1 MSTTDSKS
9 FRSMCNHMCRI
20 TVVLLLGITVLG
32 GSTLAFSD
40 TITGFNFTLSNGATL
55 HDVYILAS
63 DPSRDPNMM
72 VTPGFSIINNNTDL
86 SPAGFS
92 VGTGTSSVN
101 LVQFS
106 NLNTPTEWAMIG
118 LTTISGTDHVVLAT
132 NADLTNKDLLP
143 IVEGINPFTEN
154 QLVGWLQTGTLS
166 DSFGLFRVLDDL
178 RDNGYMTTFG
188 STAQIFY
195 FSQGTALDGSSVQA
209 DVLGTT
215 GGGGGTSVPEPAS
228 ITLLASG
235 LAGLGAVARK
245 RKLSSG
251 SSAAEESMS
260 LTTPL
265 RSSM

>member
-20 TVVLLLGITVLG
+20 TVVLLLGIVVLG
-32 GSTLAFSD
+32 GSTLVFAD
-40 TITGFNFTLSNGATL
+40 AITTGFNFTLSNGATL
-55 HDVYILAS
+55 HDVYILTSDAS
-63 DPSRDPNMM
+63 SNPNMM
-72 VTPGFSIINNNTDL
+72 VTPGFSIVKVNGDSDL

-106 NLNTPTEWAMIG
+106 NFNTPTEWAMIG
-118 LTTISGTDHVVLAT
+118 LSTINGTDHVVLAT

-143 IVEGINPFTEN
+143 IVEGINPFTED
-154 QLVGWLQTGTLS
+154 QLVGWLQTGNLG
-166 DSFGLFRVLDDL
+166 DSFGLFRVLDGL

-215 GGGGGTSVPEPAS
+215 GTSGGGGGTSVPEPAS
-228 ITLLASG
+228 IALLASG
-235 LAGLGAVARK
+235 LAGIGAVARK
-245 RKLSSG
+245 RKLS
-251 SSAAEESMS
+251 
-260 LTTPL
+260 PNH
-265 RSSM
+265 